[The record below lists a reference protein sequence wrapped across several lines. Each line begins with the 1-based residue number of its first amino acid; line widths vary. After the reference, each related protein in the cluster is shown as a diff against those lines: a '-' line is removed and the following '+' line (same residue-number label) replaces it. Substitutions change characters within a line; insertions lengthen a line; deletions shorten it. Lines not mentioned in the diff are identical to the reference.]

1 MIKASEFRERQYKK
15 RKDRLEE
22 RYSKQIKE
30 IEDLIFQAI
39 KEDKTKISIPVVVSV
54 ELMGQLS
61 ILGLVAYSEGWEEFK
76 ALLRENGYTVSHT
89 ENFVIISWGVA

>member
-1 MIKASEFRERQYKK
+1 M
-15 RKDRLEE
+15 
-22 RYSKQIKE
+22 
-30 IEDLIFQAI
+30 
-39 KEDKTKISIPVVVSV
+39 VSV

-76 ALLRENGYTVSHT
+76 ALLRENGYTVSHY